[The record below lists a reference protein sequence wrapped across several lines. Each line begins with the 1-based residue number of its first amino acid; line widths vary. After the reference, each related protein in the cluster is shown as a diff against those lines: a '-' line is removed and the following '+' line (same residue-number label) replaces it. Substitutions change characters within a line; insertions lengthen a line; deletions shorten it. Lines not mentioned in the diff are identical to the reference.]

1 MNDETTQAKTLREL
15 EDLYVCK
22 QAASEAFTAAIAA
35 TAEKSGY
42 SKRAI
47 RRAVIATVT
56 DKIAEQAQEI
66 EEVKA
71 LLNLEGQ
78 TVE

>member
-1 MNDETTQAKTLREL
+1 MHDEPKTLKEL
-15 EDLYVCK
+15 EDLYICK

-56 DKIAEQAQEI
+56 DKIADQAKEI
-66 EEVKA
+66 EELVA
-71 LLNLEGQ
+71 LLNLTEGHAG
-78 TVE
+78 